1 MSNSLYSEAI
11 AEAKQLRDA
20 AEANAKKAIIEAMT
34 PQIKKLVEREL
45 LEESSAEET
54 NDFMSSIF
62 GLDTES
68 SDIFEVDEFE
78 VDENLLASISN
89 VAGGATVTAENKRAL
104 RNLIES
110 FTEAAALYNSIEEK
124 NDSIFEKFEL
134 IASNLISEAKTL
146 RDQLIR
152 IVEGDGSSD
161 ADTALS
167 ITLDTIIKETN
178 KMSKRSEDEVL
189 YELDLSELDLFEE
202 DEEGDAEGDEDLDLD
217 LGDEDEDE
225 GEEEEAD
232 DEEAEEEEPAGDEA
246 VELELDPADAEALL
260 AALQDALDD
269 EGDEG
274 DEGGEE
280 EVEEAEEGMYAAE
293 EGYEVEEADEAE
305 EGMQEADAGDDEWIE
320 IDEGMLRREIAR
332 MRATLDEG
340 DAKKGAKD
348 FGGGKIGGN
357 KKSAGDDF
365 GGGKRGKDPLQMTD
379 KDLNVHAE
387 NKKLRAAV
395 VKESRK
401 NRALHGQLDEAV
413 TAVNELQSQLK
424 EMNLFNAKLL
434 YANKLLQNKN
444 ISTRQMRSIV
454 ESLDNARSL
463 REVKLLYKTMTESL
477 SSKKKG
483 GSLNEST
490 ARKAV
495 GSSRPTRSAS
505 STTSETEVDRWATLA
520 GLKK

>member
-1 MSNSLYSEAI
+1 
-11 AEAKQLRDA
+11 
-20 AEANAKKAIIEAMT
+20 
-34 PQIKKLVEREL
+34 
-45 LEESSAEET
+45 
-54 NDFMSSIF
+54 
-62 GLDTES
+62 
-68 SDIFEVDEFE
+68 
-78 VDENLLASISN
+78 
-89 VAGGATVTAENKRAL
+89 
-104 RNLIES
+104 
-110 FTEAAALYNSIEEK
+110 
-124 NDSIFEKFEL
+124 
-134 IASNLISEAKTL
+134 
-146 RDQLIR
+146 
-152 IVEGDGSSD
+152 
-161 ADTALS
+161 
-167 ITLDTIIKETN
+167 
-178 KMSKRSEDEVL
+178 MSKRSEDEVL

-202 DEEGDAEGDEDLDLD
+202 DEEGEAEADVDLD
-217 LGDEDEDE
+217 LGDEDDEDE

-232 DEEAEEEEPAGDEA
+232 DEEADEEEPAGDEP
-246 VELELDPADAEALL
+246 VELELDQEEAEALL
-260 AALQDALDD
+260 SALQDAL
-269 EGDEG
+269 GDEG
-274 DEGGEE
+274 EDEEVD

-293 EGYEVEEADEAE
+293 EGYEVEEAEEAE

-332 MRATLDEG
+332 MRASLDEG

-365 GGGKRGKDPLQMTD
+365 GGGKRGKDPLQMTE

-395 VKESRK
+395 VNETRK

-477 SSKKKG
+477 TSKKKS

-505 STTSETEVDRWATLA
+505 STSSDTEVDRWATLA